1 MSTRIGYIITGV
13 VILIIILMFML
24 WVMGIIKR
32 PEGGDTYGESNGWMM
47 MTGSNVV

>member
-1 MSTRIGYIITGV
+1 MSTRIEYIITGV
-13 VILIIILMFML
+13 IILIIILMFML

-32 PEGGDTYGESNGWMM
+32 PEGGDTYGESDGWMM